1 MTDISACGRIVF
13 HIPWCPDCLSLI
25 RKKNNN
31 EKKKFDH
38 VFATSFSRL
47 FLIYLRVM
55 AKNKNFRK
63 FPCKRVSNQNWFFR
77 NASFSDHPAPPR
89 LHPGLYA
96 RSNIPQANKPNAT
109 WGPFL
114 ESPGNLSGP
123 ISRPVSPRKL
133 FGCFS
138 KLPLFTIPVNFPVT
152 CPVTYGRS

>member
-1 MTDISACGRIVF
+1 MVIRSVTKVEMTDISACGRIVF

-25 RKKNNN
+25 RKKKQQR
-31 EKKKFDH
+31 KKK

-109 WGPFL
+109 WSYICRRDSEGT
-114 ESPGNLSGP
+114 GNWL
-123 ISRPVSPRKL
+123 VS
-133 FGCFS
+133 CIY
-138 KLPLFTIPVNFPVT
+138 FTSI
-152 CPVTYGRS
+152 C